1 MIKIELQEGSVLSH
15 KPLEQ
20 YSRTLCTL
28 SLQVTSK
35 PCYPNLQ
42 VFVSINYLLSVL
54 SKVVSNNRTSARW
67 VFSIFNNVLMFL
79 FMFLFSLVSD
89 IEGGDALQLRKEH
102 ALKIFA
108 YINSWT
114 QR

>member
-1 MIKIELQEGSVLSH
+1 MLGLF
-15 KPLEQ
+15 P
-20 YSRTLCTL
+20 
-28 SLQVTSK
+28 
-35 PCYPNLQ
+35 PN
-42 VFVSINYLLSVL
+42 VFLL
-54 SKVVSNNRTSARW
+54 
-67 VFSIFNNVLMFL
+67 
-79 FMFLFSLVSD
+79 LFSLVSD